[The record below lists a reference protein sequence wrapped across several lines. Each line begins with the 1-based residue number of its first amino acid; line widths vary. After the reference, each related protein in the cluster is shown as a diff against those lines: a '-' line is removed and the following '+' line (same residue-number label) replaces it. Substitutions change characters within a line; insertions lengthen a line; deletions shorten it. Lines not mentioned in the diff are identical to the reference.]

1 MPAILKSDRKHYVA
15 RKHYRGGR
23 FHGGAAWLPRKRCD
37 GDGFLDLLKLVV
49 ANKDNIMNGAQA
61 VGSIIDT
68 TGKVANTAIDV
79 VKNIKALRGN
89 GATGGSA
96 SSNGVYEIPEYLLQ
110 NKHAQEQLG
119 QGFFL
124 SFKWQMKYYQST

>member
-1 MPAILKSDRKHYVA
+1 MPAIVKADRKHYVA
-15 RKHYRGGR
+15 RKHYRGGT

-89 GATGGSA
+89 GASSSTLATGGSA
-96 SSNGVYEIPEYLLQ
+96 SSNGVYEIPEYLSQ

-119 QGFFL
+119 QGF
-124 SFKWQMKYYQST
+124 YYIN